1 MCIAIRNVGQ
11 TAGILAGTVFILS
24 DSFFKVRTAGLV
36 LGVHGHI
43 IVPAFAV
50 DSGHGQRHEEGIAGA
65 GDILR
70 HTGLHHQIQ
79 ALLQTADLAVSVC
92 VRLGHGLAA
101 ISGSSFQRI
110 FDGGGVGGQCIAHG
124 LVQLVGG
131 IVADAAFALVGIC
144 CGQADGLKNGILGK
158 AVQHAYLTLP
168 VHQFVIHGDVSHPQ
182 IGELHALDG
191 VLRQLVGNGIVLH
204 TGADIGRRIPRSVCA
219 GCRDVV
225 LVKGKGCFPA
235 GVNGRRCKRRAD
247 KPQGHDHSQEQRPKS
262 FCFLHRSVLLFHRG
276 FFAKINTH
284 AEHECRK
291 QNINC

>member
-11 TAGILAGTVFILS
+11 AAGILAGAVLVLP
-24 DSFFKVRTAGLV
+24 DGLFKVRATGLV

-50 DSGHGQRHEEGIAGA
+50 DGGHRQRDKERIASA
-65 GDILR
+65 GDILQY
-70 HTGLHHQIQ
+70 TGLHHQIEP
-79 ALLQTADLAVSVC
+79 LLQSADLAVSVFI
-92 VRLGHGLAA
+92 RLGHGLAA

-131 IVADAAFALVGIC
+131 IVAGAVFALVCIC
-144 CGQADGLKNGILGK
+144 GGQADGLEHGILGK
-158 AVQHAYLTLP
+158 AVQHTYLTLP
-168 VHQFVIHGDVSHPQ
+168 VHQFIVHGDVSYPQ
-182 IGELHALDG
+182 IGELHALNS

-204 TGADIGRRIPRSVCA
+204 TGADIGRRIPRPVLA
-219 GCRDVV
+219 GRRDVV
-225 LVKGKGCFPA
+225 LIKGKGRFPS

>member
-50 DSGHGQRHEEGIAGA
+50 DGGHGQAHKEGIAGA

-70 HTGLHHQIQ
+70 YTGLHHQIQ
-79 ALLQTADLAVSVC
+79 PLLQSADLAVSVFI
-92 VRLGHGLAA
+92 RLGHGLAA

-110 FDGGGVGGQCIAHG
+110 FDGGGVGGQRIAHG

-131 IVADAAFALVGIC
+131 KVEHAVPSLVSVRLS
-144 CGQADGLKNGILGK
+144 QSNGLEHCVVRKS
-158 AVQHAYLTLP
+158 VQHTHLVLTALP
-168 VHQFVIHGDVSHPQ
+168 LTVSGDGRHPQ
-182 IGELHALDG
+182 IAKLHALDG
-191 VLRQLVGNGIVLH
+191 VLFQLVTNSIVLH
-204 TGADIGRRIPRSVCA
+204 PGADIRSRIPRPIRA
-219 GCRDVV
+219 GRRDVV
-225 LVKGKGCFPA
+225 LVNAQRRFPP
-235 GVNGRRCKRRAD
+235 GINSRRRKRRAD

>member
-1 MCIAIRNVGQ
+1 MCVAIGNVGQ
-11 TAGILAGTVFILS
+11 AAGILAGAVLVLPDGLFE
-24 DSFFKVRTAGLV
+24 VRAAGLV

-43 IVPAFAV
+43 IVPVFAV
-50 DSGHGQRHEEGIAGA
+50 HGGHGQRHEEGVTGA
-65 GDILR
+65 DDILR

-79 ALLQTADLAVSVC
+79 ALLQSTDLAVSVC
-92 VRLGHGLAA
+92 IRLGHSLAA
-101 ISGSSFQRI
+101 ISDSGLQRI
-110 FDGGGVGGQCIAHG
+110 FNGGGVGGQCIAHG

-131 IVADAAFALVGIC
+131 IVAGAVFALVCIC
-144 CGQADGLKNGILGK
+144 GGQADGLEHGILGK
-158 AVQHAYLTLP
+158 AVQHTYLTLP